1 MMNVDLNNEEDHLG
15 NVLFDKLKA
24 FPLIDSYAAYQI
36 LDNHWKTILGDL
48 ENIQAE
54 SEDALTKVDPNLI
67 MKKKNGK
74 DIETQEGWKGHIIPF
89 DLIEKRYF
97 KEEYNKI
104 EDLENK
110 IDQIEGDIQEIF
122 ENLDEEEKENLANE
136 EGTQFN
142 TKNLSARIK
151 ELKKDKDNDELL
163 NKLKEADDLFKKQ
176 KTLQKDIKNSNANI
190 HAMTKDKLESLP
202 VEEAKE
208 LVYEKWIK
216 PLMDE
221 IDRLP
226 QTMIDQLKK
235 QLENLENKYSETLS
249 DLDHQIRKTEKEL
262 AEMIDDLTG
271 NEYDMEGLQALKRLL
286 EV

>member
-1 MMNVDLNNEEDHLG
+1 
-15 NVLFDKLKA
+15 
-24 FPLIDSYAAYQI
+24 
-36 LDNHWKTILGDL
+36 
-48 ENIQAE
+48 
-54 SEDALTKVDPNLI
+54 
-67 MKKKNGK
+67 
-74 DIETQEGWKGHIIPF
+74 
-89 DLIEKRYF
+89 
-97 KEEYNKI
+97 
-104 EDLENK
+104 
-110 IDQIEGDIQEIF
+110 
-122 ENLDEEEKENLANE
+122 
-136 EGTQFN
+136 
-142 TKNLSARIK
+142 
-151 ELKKDKDNDELL
+151 
-163 NKLKEADDLFKKQ
+163 
-176 KTLQKDIKNSNANI
+176 
-190 HAMTKDKLESLP
+190 MTKDKLESLS

-221 IDRLP
+221 MDRLP